1 MLKLNLP
8 YPISANDYWGTR
20 VVWSQKLRRH
30 ISVVFVTNEA
40 KKYKRDVTWIACA
53 AGVRRPI
60 EGRVHVHID
69 LYPKRPQDWQTRQ
82 RKLGAH
88 WDDTV
93 QSIDVDNARKVLY
106 DALKDVAFGDDKWVW
121 SDSAKRCEPDG
132 EARVVVTITPIVLEQ
147 PQTGFDFGAA
157 RAP

>member
-8 YPISANDYWGTR
+8 YPISANAYWGNK
-20 VVWSQKLRRH
+20 VVRSKETGRL
-30 ISVVFVTNEA
+30 IVVPFVTHDA
-40 KKYKRDVTWIACA
+40 RKYKRDVTWIACA

-60 EGRVHVHID
+60 EGRVHIHID

-88 WDDTV
+88 WDDSV

-106 DALKDVAFGDDKWVW
+106 DALKGVAFGDDKWVW

-132 EARVVVTITPIVLEQ
+132 EARVIVTITPIVLEQ
-147 PQTGFDFGAA
+147 PQGGLDFGFA
-157 RAP
+157 R